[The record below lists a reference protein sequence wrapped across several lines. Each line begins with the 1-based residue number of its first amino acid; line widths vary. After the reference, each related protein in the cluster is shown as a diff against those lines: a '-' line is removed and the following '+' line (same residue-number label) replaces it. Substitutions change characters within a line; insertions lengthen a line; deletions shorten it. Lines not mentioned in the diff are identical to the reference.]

1 MASQET
7 PSQVIK
13 SVLELCEAFDMSEN
27 AVSIIRKKC
36 WYLADS
42 EPEGNG
48 NGTEEATIYKTIR

>member
-13 SVLELCEAFDMSEN
+13 SILELCEAFGMSEN
-27 AVSIIRKKC
+27 AVSIVRKKC

-48 NGTEEATIYKTIR
+48 NGLDKNTNR